1 MARTKLSDELKEA
14 ISLLSS
20 KEKDKLLFRLIAK
33 DAALVERLIFEL
45 LEDKETKDDRRA
57 SIYQRIDKGFDRYRY
72 YSPGYLL
79 LTLRSL
85 SGDINRHLK
94 TTKDK
99 YGEIQLN
106 LLMLNKSLGLFG
118 QKIRNAPSRK
128 SRTFDNYVVKRVV
141 KLVGLLRKLHED
153 YLLDFQEDIQKLGQ
167 YIDEQPR
174 MKILADELGLD
185 IEMLKQGEIY

>member
-1 MARTKLSDELKEA
+1 MARTKLPDELKQA
-14 ISLLSS
+14 ISLLSN

-33 DAALVERLIFEL
+33 DAALVEKLTFEL
-45 LEDKETKDDRRA
+45 LEDKDSKDDRREE
-57 SIYQRIDKGFDRYRY
+57 IYQMIDKGFERYRF

-79 LTLRSL
+79 LTLRSV
-85 SGDINRHLK
+85 SGDINRHVK

-118 QKIRNAPSRK
+118 EKIRKAPPRK
-128 SRTFDNYVVKRVV
+128 QLTFNTYVVKRAV

-153 YLLDFQEDIQKLGQ
+153 YLLDFREDVSQLGY
-167 YIDEQPR
+167 YIEQHPR
-174 MKILADELGLD
+174 MHPFAETVGLD
-185 IEMLKQGEIY
+185 IEMLKRGEVH

>member
-1 MARTKLSDELKEA
+1 MLSN
-14 ISLLSS
+14 

-33 DAALVERLIFEL
+33 DAALVERLTFEL
-45 LEDKETKDDRRA
+45 LEGKETKDDRREE
-57 SIYQRIDKGFDRYRY
+57 IYQKIDKGFDRYRY

-79 LTLRSL
+79 LVLRSL

-118 QKIRNAPSRK
+118 EKIRNAPSHK
-128 SRTFDNYVVKRVV
+128 SRTFNAYVVKRAI

-153 YLLDFQEDIQKLGQ
+153 YLLDFQEGIQKLGQ
-167 YIDEQPR
+167 HIDEHPR
-174 MKILADELGLD
+174 MKLLAEEFGLD
-185 IEMLKQGEIY
+185 VEMLKQGEVY

>member
-14 ISLLSS
+14 ISLLSN

-33 DAALVERLIFEL
+33 DTALVERLTFEL
-45 LEDKETKDDRRA
+45 LEEGESKEDRRED
-57 SIYQRIDKGFDRYRY
+57 IYKMIDKGFDKYRY

-79 LTLRSL
+79 LVLRSI
-85 SGDINRHLK
+85 SGDINRHVK

-118 QKIRNAPSRK
+118 DKIRNVPSHK
-128 SRTFDNYVVKRVV
+128 SRTFNSYVVKRAIKLV
-141 KLVGLLRKLHED
+141 KLLGKLHED
-153 YLLDFQEDIQKLGQ
+153 YLLDFQEDIQKLGH
-167 YIDEQPR
+167 YIDAQR
-174 MKILADELGLD
+174 HMQYLAEELGLD
-185 IEMLKQGEIY
+185 IEMLKRGEVE

>member
-14 ISLLSS
+14 ISLLSN

-33 DAALVERLIFEL
+33 DSALVEKLTFEL
-45 LEDKETKDDRRA
+45 LEDAASKDDRREE
-57 SIYQRIDKGFDRYRY
+57 IYQMIDNGFNKYRY

-79 LTLRSL
+79 LVLRSL
-85 SGDINRHLK
+85 SGDINRHVK

-118 QKIRNAPSRK
+118 EKIRRAPSHK
-128 SRTFDNYVVKRVV
+128 SRTFNSYVVKRAI
-141 KLVGLLRKLHED
+141 KLVGLLGKLHED
-153 YLLDFQEDIQKLGQ
+153 YLLDFQDDIQKLGQ
-167 YIDEQPR
+167 YMDEQPY
-174 MKILADELGLD
+174 MKLLADELGLD
-185 IEMLKQGEIY
+185 IEMLKRGEVA